1 MGSDLLP
8 LVEVRAVTKSFG
20 ALKAVDAVS
29 LSLAPGK
36 TYGLVGESGCGKST
50 LVKLVSGLL
59 TPDSG
64 QVLLGG
70 TDRTTARG
78 PGLKALQRRVQ
89 VVFQDP
95 GSSLSP
101 HLDVGAII
109 AEPLQV
115 HTDLTPKERRDEAR
129 RLLEKVG
136 LEAGDVDRR
145 PHQFSGGQKQRI
157 AIARALAVGPDLL
170 VCDEPLSALDVS
182 VQAHILNLLRDLR
195 DELGLT
201 CLFVAHNLP
210 AVRWISDTVGVMR
223 AGVLVEEGTTDE
235 VFLHPRAEYTQTLL
249 AAVPDPSRR
258 FSGGRS

>member
-1 MGSDLLP
+1 MASP
-8 LVEVRAVTKSFG
+8 LVEVRHITKTFG
-20 ALKAVDAVS
+20 ALRAVDGVS
-29 LSLAPGK
+29 LSLEAGL
-36 TYGLVGESGCGKST
+36 TYGLVGESGCGKTT
-50 LVKLVSGLL
+50 LMKMVAGLL
-59 TPDSG
+59 VPDQGS
-64 QVLLGG
+64 VVIGG
-70 TDRTTARG
+70 IDRAQASAAEVRS
-78 PGLKALQRRVQ
+78 LQRRVQ

-95 GSSLSP
+95 GSSLAP

-109 AEPLQV
+109 AEPLGV
-115 HTDLTPKERRDEAR
+115 HTDLSRRERRQEAR

-136 LEAGDVDRR
+136 LEADDADRH

-223 AGVLVEEGTTDE
+223 AGVLVEEGPTDR
-235 VFLHPRAEYTQTLL
+235 VFTQPRHEYTQTLL
-249 AAVPDPSRR
+249 AAVPDPGRR
-258 FSGGRS
+258 FLRSPQ

>member
-1 MGSDLLP
+1 MPAEEP
-8 LVEVRAVTKSFG
+8 LVAVRQVSKSFG
-20 ALKAVDAVS
+20 SLRAVDGVS
-29 LSLAPGK
+29 LSVLRGK

-50 LVKLVSGLL
+50 LVKMVAGLL
-59 TPDSG
+59 SPDAG
-64 QVLLGG
+64 RVLIGG
-70 TDRTTARG
+70 TDRAEATG
-78 PGLKALQRRVQ
+78 DVLQALRRRVQ

-109 AEPLQV
+109 GEPLEV
-115 HTDLTPKERRDEAR
+115 HTGLSRRERRAEAH

-136 LEAGDVDRR
+136 LEAADADRKV
-145 PHQFSGGQKQRI
+145 HQFSGGQKQRI

-223 AGVLVEEGTTDE
+223 AGVLVEEGPTDE
-235 VFLHPRAEYTQTLL
+235 VFSRPQAEYTRTLL
-249 AAVPDPSRR
+249 AAVPDPGRR
-258 FSGGRS
+258 FHGGNQ